1 MIEEE
6 KGVIDFVAEEIYG
19 NLKKQYGEPKKKTT
33 AIKPKPTV
41 RQSIE
46 LEQMI
51 ERNKTKEQLY
61 AETVQKLLAT
71 KGDE

>member
-1 MIEEE
+1 MKNAQI
-6 KGVIDFVAEEIYG
+6 
-19 NLKKQYGEPKKKTT
+19 Q
-33 AIKPKPTV
+33 
-41 RQSIE
+41 

-61 AETVQKLLAT
+61 AETVTKLLAT